1 MKKLERTLEL
11 EFTIMDFYD
20 RYVISRPRAGE
31 LLGAQQ
37 VADLVEVCSDHYGD
51 RDFVYLSYR
60 VNEYT
65 VNPTIYL
72 NLEEVKN
79 LAGIGVVITENSS
92 LDTAKFERNF
102 SKVPYEIFMELED
115 ALEWT
120 EKILKE
126 KKAGL

>member
-1 MKKLERTLEL
+1 MKKIERRLEL
-11 EFTIMDFYD
+11 EFTILDFYD
-20 RYVISRPRAGE
+20 DYVLSRPRAGE

-60 VNEYT
+60 INEYT

-72 NLEEVKN
+72 NLEEIRN
-79 LAGIGVVITENSS
+79 LAGIGVIITENSS
-92 LDTAKFERNF
+92 LASANFEKNF

-115 ALEWT
+115 ALEWVQ
-120 EKILKE
+120 KILKE

>member
-1 MKKLERTLEL
+1 MKKIERTLEL
-11 EFTIMDFYD
+11 EFTILDFYD
-20 RYVISRPRAGE
+20 SYVLSRPRAGE

-37 VADLVEVCSDHYGD
+37 VADLVEVCSDHYGS

-72 NLEEVKN
+72 NLEEVRN
-79 LAGIGVVITENSS
+79 LAGIGVIITENSS
-92 LDTAKFERNF
+92 FASAKFEKNF
-102 SKVPYEIFMELED
+102 SKVPYEIFMKLED
-115 ALEWT
+115 ALEWV
-120 EKILKE
+120 EKMLKQ